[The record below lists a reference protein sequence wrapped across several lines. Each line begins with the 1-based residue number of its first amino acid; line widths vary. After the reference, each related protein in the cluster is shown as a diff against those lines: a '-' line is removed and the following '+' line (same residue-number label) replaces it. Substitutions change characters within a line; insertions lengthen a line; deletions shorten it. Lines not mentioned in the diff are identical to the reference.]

1 METMQNVQ
9 KKSEKKIRNTNF
21 AISFNSCLRNI
32 VKYHNNNVDKAK
44 EDIMYFTDR
53 LIEACKGDDEYV
65 KQFVKCDKKDKE
77 IVANKIRQFCRKK
90 TICDALYKN
99 IA

>member
-1 METMQNVQ
+1 
-9 KKSEKKIRNTNF
+9 
-21 AISFNSCLRNI
+21 
-32 VKYHNNNVDKAK
+32 
-44 EDIMYFTDR
+44 MYFTDR